1 MADTEHND
9 NGNGSGG
16 SDKENKPKLG
26 LLQIVGSVLAAG
38 LGVQSSRNR
47 ERDFQHGKP
56 VIFILAGLVFTAL
69 FIATVFGVVSMV
81 LGGAGR

>member
-1 MADTEHND
+1 VADNEHNAD
-9 NGNGSGG
+9 GKSSGD
-16 SDKENKPKLG
+16 SDKEDKPRLG

-69 FIATVFGVVSMV
+69 FIAAVFGVVSVV